1 MGLLD
6 SVLGSVLG
14 GQQTAQAGQGGGLGG
29 LLAMLLNNPQLL
41 QVAASLLGNDG
52 QHGGLGGLAGR
63 FQQAGLGDVMAS
75 WIGTGE
81 NQPVS
86 GAQIGEV
93 LGQDTLSGLA
103 QQLGVNES
111 DAAGQLAS
119 ILPGLID
126 HLTPGG
132 QAPQGGLGNAG
143 DLLGMLGG
151 LLGGR

>member
-103 QQLGVNES
+103 QQLGVSES

-132 QAPQGGLGNAG
+132 QAPQGGLG
-143 DLLGMLGG
+143 
-151 LLGGR
+151 

>member
-14 GQQTAQAGQGGGLGG
+14 GGQAAQPGQGGGLGG
-29 LLAMLLNNPQLL
+29 LLGMLMNNPQLL

-52 QHGGLGGLAGR
+52 QHGGLGGLAGK

-75 WIGTGE
+75 WVGSGE
-81 NQPVS
+81 NQPIS
-86 GAQIGEV
+86 GQQIGDV
-93 LGQDTLSGLA
+93 LGQDALSGLA
-103 QQLGVNES
+103 RQLGVNES
-111 DAAGQLAS
+111 DAAGQLAGF
-119 ILPGLID
+119 LPGLID
-126 HLTPGG
+126 HLTPAG

-151 LLGGR
+151 LLGNR

>member
-14 GQQTAQAGQGGGLGG
+14 GQQTAQAGQSGGLGG

-132 QAPQGGLGNAG
+132 QAPQGGLG
-143 DLLGMLGG
+143 
-151 LLGGR
+151 